1 MCPLLQNQNCNIEFD
16 SLQKKTSKNMCM
28 SCFMKFEAASSRIC
42 CGQCGQENVLRAQ
55 LPQLLLKMASV
66 MNDEYFS
73 EYWKPRKNQQIKIDV
88 FHLSPNNVLDLSPNN
103 VFYLPQNNVSHF
115 PPNNVFD

>member
-1 MCPLLQNQNCNIEFD
+1 MDI
-16 SLQKKTSKNMCM
+16 SY
-28 SCFMKFEAASSRIC
+28 FMKFEAASSRIC
-42 CGQCGQENVLRAQ
+42 CGQCGQENVLTAQ

-115 PPNNVFD
+115 SPNNVFD